1 MQKPL
6 RSSISLIHILKT
18 ALLTVSGMIAYFFLM
33 KLLNM
38 NSILELRYL
47 NFIFLFFGVRH
58 VLLHKQSVDGIKVHF
73 HSAMMLGFI
82 STFMMAFL
90 FSAFTFLYLSIDSTF
105 MSMVTFSQP
114 FGKYLSP
121 ASSAFVTFLEG
132 VASGAIIAIPV
143 LWSMKKRTAVANE
156 QIFVEGLRS

>member
-6 RSSISLIHILKT
+6 HTSISFIHIFKT

-33 KLLNM
+33 KLFNM

-47 NFIFLFFGVRH
+47 NFIFIFLGVRH
-58 VLLHKQSVDGIKVHF
+58 VLLHKQSADGVKVHF
-73 HSAMMLGFI
+73 HSALMIGFLT
-82 STFMMAFL
+82 SFL
-90 FSAFTFLYLSIDSTF
+90 IAIMFSAFVFSYLSVDTTF

-121 ASSAFVTFLEG
+121 ASSSLVIFLEV

-143 LWSMKKRTAVANE
+143 LWSMKKRTAVASEPISQLAN
-156 QIFVEGLRS
+156 